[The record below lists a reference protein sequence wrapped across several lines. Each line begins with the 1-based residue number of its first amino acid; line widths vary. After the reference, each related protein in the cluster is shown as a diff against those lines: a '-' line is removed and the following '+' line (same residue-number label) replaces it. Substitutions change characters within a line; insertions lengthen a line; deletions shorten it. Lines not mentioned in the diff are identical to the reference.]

1 MINISFN
8 WAWLPIAAIVVFA
21 IIIAAKIGLFKNDTD
36 DKLGIKHTF
45 GCIVIIIGVLIAAVI
60 GGIFIW

>member
-8 WAWLPIAAIVVFA
+8 WAWLLMAAIVVCA
-21 IIIAAKIGLFKNDTD
+21 IIMAAKIGLFENDTN

-45 GCIVIIIGVLIAAVI
+45 GCIVIVIGVLLAIAI